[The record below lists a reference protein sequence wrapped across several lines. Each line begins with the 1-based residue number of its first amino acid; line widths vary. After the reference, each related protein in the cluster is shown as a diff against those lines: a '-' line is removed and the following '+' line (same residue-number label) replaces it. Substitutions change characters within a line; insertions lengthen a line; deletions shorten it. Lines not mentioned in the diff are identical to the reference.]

1 MSTGGSN
8 ARVVVAGFPAATAP
22 ASSDSGVIG
31 WGRRVLA
38 DVNPNRYVVLIAFL
52 LIFAFFAITQR
63 DHGFLTSTNL
73 INIGRFAAPIAVMAV
88 GMTFALA
95 AAEIDLSLIAVVGL
109 SSLVAA
115 KVVESNGLVIA
126 ALAALAVGATI
137 GLVNGMLS
145 VKLRIPSFLVT
156 LGMTGIIGGV
166 ARSVNDLKSLPIS
179 DEDFRTV
186 FGGKL
191 GPVSSLLVWSA
202 VALALGWVAF
212 AKLRFGRHVLSVGAN
227 RPAAKMVGIRTDR
240 VRIGVLLIGSI
251 AAAFAGVMLAARSGV
266 GKHDILADNEL
277 LSVIAAVV
285 IGGTSMFGGRAS
297 VAGAVVGAV
306 TISMMT
312 NGLTLAGLS
321 VNNQMIA
328 RGVIIVAAVAISSR
342 EKKEA

>member
-1 MSTGGSN
+1 MSAGASDVP
-8 ARVVVAGFPAATAP
+8 VVVAEPSAAIAGGPFTRLRGRL
-22 ASSDSGVIG
+22 SDMNMS
-31 WGRRVLA
+31 
-38 DVNPNRYVVLIAFL
+38 RYVVLIAFV
-52 LIFAFFAITQR
+52 LIFVFFAITER

-73 INIGRFAAPIAVMAV
+73 VNIGRFAAPIAVMAV

-95 AAEIDLSLIAVVGL
+95 AAEIDLSLIANVGL

-115 KVVESNGLVIA
+115 KAVESTGLPIA
-126 ALAALAVGATI
+126 ALSALAVGAGI
-137 GLVNGMLS
+137 GLVNGLLS

-166 ARSVNDLKSLPIS
+166 ARNVNDLKSLPIS
-179 DEDFRTV
+179 DENFQTV
-186 FGGKL
+186 FGGKI
-191 GPVSSLLVWSA
+191 GPVSSLLVWCA
-202 VALALGWVAF
+202 VVLALGWVTFSA
-212 AKLRFGRHVLSVGAN
+212 LRFGRHVLSVGAN

-240 VRIGVLLIGSI
+240 VRIGVLVICGV

-266 GKHDILADNEL
+266 GKHDIIADNEL

-285 IGGTSMFGGRAS
+285 IGGTNMFGGRAS
-297 VAGAVVGAV
+297 VAGAVVGAI
-306 TISMMT
+306 TMSMLT

-328 RGVIIVAAVAISSR
+328 RGLIIVGAVAISSR